1 MLPLASYL
9 NGTTPGQQQ
18 LAIGMNSSNPDAPG
32 VAPPAPSIGGNMP
45 PPLPTSFGGGSTG
58 GSPAPAPA
66 PVPAPIPA
74 TGGVP
79 TPTPTPTPLPATGG
93 TTPAPVT
100 PTATPIDYNAAFDNF
115 KNFIGYDFALKQAM
129 DALNNQYAAHGQ
141 LQSGAAAKGIA
152 DYATQMAQQGA
163 AFPYLNYLSGQQNMG
178 ATAAS
183 SIAGIGSNYGN
194 SAANLGQNYGN
205 AVTGINAGMGGA
217 IQNGANGTANGA
229 ILGGLANAGMY
240 NNIGSALGNL
250 GSSIFAPSTGTTGSI
265 GLSDRRLK
273 TNIVKIG
280 EDADGLGRYEWNWK
294 ADPNG
299 ERVRG
304 VIADEVK
311 ALRPWAYV
319 ENFRNG
325 YDGVN
330 YATLEARNV

>member
-1 MLPLASYL
+1 MLPGYSYYGGVSPASFKM
-9 NGTTPGQQQ
+9 NATGDGQHPMTGGG
-18 LAIGMNSSNPDAPG
+18 LS
-32 VAPPAPSIGGNMP
+32 VAGNMP
-45 PPLPTSFGGGSTG
+45 PPLPTSFDGGSTG
-58 GSPAPAPA
+58 GSPAPI
-66 PVPAPIPA
+66 PVSTPAPIPA

-79 TPTPTPTPLPATGG
+79 ATTPAPTPLPATGG

-100 PTATPIDYNAAFDNF
+100 PTPAPIDYNAAFDNF

-163 AFPYLNYLSGQQNMG
+163 AFPYLNYLSGQQAMG
-178 ATAAS
+178 AGAAS
-183 SIAGIGSNYGN
+183 SIAGV
-194 SAANLGQNYGN
+194 GQNFGN
-205 AVTGINAGMGGA
+205 AVTGINGQTGNV
-217 IQNGANGTANGA
+217 IQNGANSTANGQ
-229 ILGGLANAGMY
+229 IIGGLANAGMW
-240 NNIGSALGNL
+240 NNVGSALGNL
-250 GSSIFAPSTGTTGSI
+250 GSSIFAPSAGTSTGSI

-330 YATLEARNV
+330 YAALEARNV

>member
-1 MLPLASYL
+1 MLPTYQYID
-9 NGTTPGQQQ
+9 GIGPGQYRDQISANPGAMVSVPQ
-18 LAIGMNSSNPDAPG
+18 LGGG
-32 VAPPAPSIGGNMP
+32 VGGGNMP

-58 GSPAPAPA
+58 GGPAPAPP
-66 PVPAPIPA
+66 PVPPSAPIPA

-79 TPTPTPTPLPATGG
+79 APTPGTPTPTPTPG
-93 TTPAPVT
+93 TPA
-100 PTATPIDYNAAFDNF
+100 ATPIDYNAAFDNF

-163 AFPYLNYLSGQQNMG
+163 AFPYLNYLSGQQAMG
-178 ATAAS
+178 AGAAS
-183 SIAGIGSNYGN
+183 SIAGVGSNFGAT
-194 SAANLGQNYGN
+194 AAGLGQNYGN

-229 ILGGLANAGMY
+229 ILGGLANAGMW
-240 NNIGSALGNL
+240 NNVGSALGNL
-250 GSSIFAPSTGTTGSI
+250 GSSIFAPSTGSTGSI

-280 EDADGLGRYEWNWK
+280 EDADGLGRYEWNWR

-330 YATLEARNV
+330 YAALEAHNV